1 MLCTLFEH
9 EPDPAVV
16 PIDLEISGKTGAIRI
31 GDGIENQFGPILHPI
46 TGGEESVQIHIPGG
60 LEYSEGEGAA
70 EVLRSQ
76 TMRSSDEISFDYSGR
91 HTSLVEY
98 QTFGSHR

>member
-1 MLCTLFEH
+1 VIATIVSEVK
-9 EPDPAVV
+9 EPAVV
-16 PIDLEISGKTGAIRI
+16 PIDFEVSGKTGAIKI
-31 GDGIENQFGPILHPI
+31 GEGIENRFEPLLNPV
-46 TGGEESVQIHIPGG
+46 TGAEESVQIHIPGG

-76 TMRSSDEISFDYSGR
+76 TMRSSDEISFDHSGR
-91 HTSLVEY
+91 HTSLVEH